1 MEILKNVN
9 KGEQKFD
16 FRNGETKNLIQAKQA
31 GLNN

>member
-16 FRNGETKNLIQAKQA
+16 FRNGETKNLI
-31 GLNN
+31 